1 MARKIFNQKRGSRHR
16 GLKILFIMFL
26 AAIIGFE
33 IFVALAIRK
42 SRGPLPPLVG
52 NFAEI
57 RAGLV
62 EAPPKEEFSFAL
74 FGGTAGGTARFDLLA
89 RKLRQQPVDFAV
101 HLGDGYAKSYPYW
114 RAQLRGDLA
123 LPFPLFFVEPSDE
136 LDALSRARFEEDFG
150 PSRFSFVYQECLFV
164 GLGSQ
169 LEPGGTLAGVS
180 FLEEVLQG
188 AGPRYRHIFVFLPA
202 PTQLSAA
209 PKKAESAQL
218 QALFSRYKVDYVIS
232 GQDHGYARLQKEETA
247 YLLSGAG
254 GGAVG
259 SYGQFDHGLVL
270 TVGRDFISE
279 TVMPLP
285 AATPLKKRLHRFAFV
300 ELYPW
305 LVQNRALAFLGNL
318 VLLLLGLVTI
328 RSLRDRSR

>member
-1 MARKIFNQKRGSRHR
+1 M
-16 GLKILFIMFL
+16 LL

-33 IFVALAIRK
+33 IFAVLAIRK

-57 RAGLV
+57 REGLA

-74 FGGTAGGTARFDLLA
+74 FGGTVGGTGRFDLLA
-89 RKLRQQPVDFAV
+89 HKLRQQPMDFAV

-123 LPFPLFFVEPSDE
+123 LPFPLFFVEPSDD

-150 PSRFSFVYQECLFV
+150 PSHFSFVYQDCLFV
-164 GLGSQ
+164 ALGSQ
-169 LEPGGTLAGVS
+169 PEPGGTLADVS
-180 FLEEVLQG
+180 FLEELLQG
-188 AGPRYRHIFVFLPA
+188 AGPRYRHIFVFLPV
-202 PTQLSAA
+202 PTQLPAG

-218 QALFSRYKVDYVIS
+218 EALFSRYKVDYVIS
-232 GQDHGYARLQKEETA
+232 GHDHGYARLQKGETA

-254 GGAVG
+254 EGGLAATP
-259 SYGQFDHGLVL
+259 SGQFDHGLVL
-270 TVGRDFISE
+270 TVGRDFVSE

-285 AATPLKKRLHRFAFV
+285 TTTPLQKRLHRFAFV

-305 LVQNRALAFLGNL
+305 LVQNRALALLGNL
-318 VLLLLGLVTI
+318 ALLLLGLVTI
-328 RSLRDRSR
+328 RSLGDRSR